1 MRKLLRLFDITL
13 LPRSVW
19 QHRSLLRQLITR
31 NIAQKYKGAVL
42 GFFWNFIQP
51 LLMLCVYSFVFC
63 FVFKVREWGDTGI
76 NTPGAYP
83 VIMFCGIA
91 AYNLFSEG
99 VNTSCGLVVNNPNY
113 VKKVIFPLDI
123 LIVGQVLSGFATG
136 ILWFLLVL
144 AGAVAVFHEIHWT
157 VLLLPVVL
165 LPLFF
170 ITLGV
175 GFFVSSLQVFLK
187 DTRYVVTVL
196 LQMLFYMTPIFYSL
210 DRIPERYHQFLRLN
224 PLTSIVTELRNI
236 FLFGKLPDWADLGVA
251 YLLSLII
258 LQLGYFWFKRTKG
271 GFADVL

>member
-1 MRKLLRLFDITL
+1 MKKLLKLLDVTL
-13 LPRSVW
+13 LPKSIW
-19 QHRSLLRQLITR
+19 QHRSLLRQLVNR

-63 FVFKVREWGDTGI
+63 FVFKVTKWGDTGI
-76 NTPGAYP
+76 DVTGAYP

-91 AYNLFSEG
+91 AYNLFSDG
-99 VNTSCGLVVNNPNY
+99 INSSCGLIVNNPNY

-136 ILWFLLVL
+136 LLWFLLVL
-144 AGAVAVFHEIHWT
+144 ARSVAVFHEIHWT
-157 VLLLPVVL
+157 VLLFPIII

-175 GFFVSSLQVFLK
+175 AFFVSSLQVFLK

-196 LQMLFYMTPIFYSL
+196 LQMLFYMTPVFYSL
-210 DRIPERYHQFLRLN
+210 DRIPEKYRHWLQLN
-224 PLTSIVTELRNI
+224 PLTSIVTELRKV
-236 FLFGKLPDWADLGVA
+236 FLFGELPDWAMVGIT
-251 YLLSLII
+251 YLMSLVI
-258 LQLGYFWFKRTKG
+258 LQLGFFWFKRTKG